1 MKKVRVCHAHIGQ
14 SHKQGQQP
22 LSASPP
28 QPFPKQE
35 PAETVFS
42 LLLFQAFFTHLR
54 KLLFLHIFCGGSIKI
69 LGIALVEAVNLSL
82 LFNLDI
88 FFHQDKFTKS
98 LER

>member
-1 MKKVRVCHAHIGQ
+1 MLTLVKAKNRGN
-14 SHKQGQQP
+14 KLFQP
-22 LSASPP
+22 APP

-35 PAETVFS
+35 PTETVSS

-69 LGIALVEAVNLSL
+69 LGIALVEAVNLSF

-88 FFHQDKFTKS
+88 FFHQDKFT
-98 LER
+98 

>member
-1 MKKVRVCHAHIGQ
+1 MLTLAKATNRGNNLF
-14 SHKQGQQP
+14 QP
-22 LSASPP
+22 APP

-35 PAETVFS
+35 PTETVFS
-42 LLLFQAFFTHLR
+42 LLLLQAFFTHLR

-69 LGIALVEAVNLSL
+69 FGIALVEAVNLSF